1 MSFLEQ
7 TEGIWEYC
15 RENWML
21 LVAAGLVIM
30 ILVLSAWLIRLSRR
44 DPGEDE
50 DAASEGETP
59 VEASLADEQSPAEI
73 MSSSEPKP
81 SSGTESSSE
90 PESENLPELKPE
102 RLSDAEAEKPSEEE
116 MEKPS
121 EEELEKLSEPET
133 EGRPEGTG
141 PEPETAAVHGLVEQL
156 IQNVEKTG
164 GAVSQKVESI
174 ELKIEKAQLTIHYA
188 DADDEKIKKEGL
200 PEAGEEAKDVERKDA
215 EKKDAGNVDFEG
227 EKAEPAEKDEAEGT
241 ADEPSEKTAVRR
253 FGPDNRN
260 RTRSGRIFTEEELRV
275 QIRE

>member
-1 MSFLEQ
+1 
-7 TEGIWEYC
+7 
-15 RENWML
+15 ML

-44 DPGEDE
+44 DLGEDE

-59 VEASLADEQSPAEI
+59 VEASSADEQSPAEI
-73 MSSSEPKP
+73 MFSSEPKP

-121 EEELEKLSEPET
+121 EEELEKPSEPET

-200 PEAGEEAKDVERKDA
+200 PEAGEEAKDAEREDA

-227 EKAEPAEKDEAEGT
+227 EKAEPAEKDEAERT